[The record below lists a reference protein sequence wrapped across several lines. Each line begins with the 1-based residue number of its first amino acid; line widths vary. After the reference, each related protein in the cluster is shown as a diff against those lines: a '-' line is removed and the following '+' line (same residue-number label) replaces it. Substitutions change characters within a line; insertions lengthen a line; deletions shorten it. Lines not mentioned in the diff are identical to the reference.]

1 MNFDKSEEAGSNL
14 VIGVTSYYELSS
26 PGVMFGPYL
35 TSDYK
40 NLFDHVSK
48 RCPAPPSTGSSF
60 TPSIQTSSLGRQKVT
75 SVTRA
80 MTRDLG
86 LSRPQLLRA
95 AGDSVTITPVP

>member
-1 MNFDKSEEAGSNL
+1 
-14 VIGVTSYYELSS
+14 VIGVASYYELGS

-48 RCPAPPSTGSSF
+48 RCPAAPATGSSAAA
-60 TPSIQTSSLGRQKVT
+60 SIYTTSLGSQRVT

-80 MTRDLG
+80 MTRGIG
-86 LSRPQLLRA
+86 LSRAQLLRA
-95 AGDSVTITPVP
+95 ARDSVPMR